1 METTLKD
8 SIAQA
13 LLMDEPKE
21 TVAPSAGTPET
32 VQRKPRKRHS
42 LIEKKPLPGK
52 PADEPKPKRT
62 RRKKNPELK
71 KSHSFTILL
80 TEQTYQ
86 RFKAVAEAQELSMNG
101 IVGRLIKKYI
111 ILHDIDGENL
121 DI

>member
-1 METTLKD
+1 MNETLKD
-8 SIAQA
+8 SIARA
-13 LLMDEPKE
+13 LVQEEPTIEPTE
-21 TVAPSAGTPET
+21 TAVEETPK
-32 VQRKPRKRHS
+32 RKPRKRHS
-42 LIEKKPLPGK
+42 LIERTLLPGD
-52 PADEPKPKRT
+52 PTTERPKRT
-62 RRKKNPELK
+62 RRKKDPALK

-86 RFKAVAEAQELSMNG
+86 KFKQVAEAQELSMNG

>member
-1 METTLKD
+1 MKETLKD
-8 SIAQA
+8 SIARA
-13 LLMDEPKE
+13 LVQDEPQTTDGTKE
-21 TVAPSAGTPET
+21 VDTIRTGN
-32 VQRKPRKRHS
+32 PRKRHS
-42 LIEKKPLPGK
+42 LIERTPLPGD
-52 PADEPKPKRT
+52 PAVEPTKRT
-62 RRKKNPELK
+62 RRKKNPALK

-86 RFKAVAEAQELSMNG
+86 QFKKVAEAQELSMNG